1 MALVGVRRQSWLAVL
16 AVLGL
21 VGGLLAVGSVGPVGA
36 VDGTADNEAQYSAC
50 VGPAL
55 ESRGLTD
62 VEGSFAEDA
71 VNCLAHYGV
80 TTGRTATTY
89 DPGSPV
95 LRWQM
100 ALFLARAAGPAG
112 VSLPANPPGG
122 FTDAA
127 GLPEG
132 TVTAINQMADLGV
145 MPGFSGTVFS
155 PYTNVTRAQMAFML
169 DAFLG
174 EATIGLGAFA
184 GEVYELSDV
193 SPDDDV
199 FDDIGQVTRG
209 EYSAIRRMFEVGVA
223 RGTSDDSF
231 SPQGLVTRAQM
242 AVFIT
247 RMLAHT
253 VARPAGLTLQVSEDS
268 ITTEETVEVAV
279 SVRGT
284 DLMPV
289 EDRRVDVFQATD
301 PDEAFGPD
309 GRCVSEAATATAG
322 GGLCE
327 IAFGDEVTDP
337 SGDWVTEVDPGDDS
351 VTIWAWTGDLGDRYD
366 ADDMTAPSVRVMVTK
381 PGVKLRVTDDM
392 PANATALKFG
402 DTVTFTVQVVDEDG
416 NAVALKDVSFT
427 VNSAETEES
436 AAAGATPTSTSGSS
450 GYKTDE
456 DGKVELEYRRNDPR
470 SGSQSTGDMSR
481 LDLDIGAGKKG
492 TATFTLE
499 DKTTLMKAGADGAGE
514 ADAAAVWRDAAA
526 VPSVLKLTQAVEYHE
541 ASAANRGTANTV
553 VATLT
558 DQYGGPVSRQVIEFS
573 SDDSAGVGGTRT
585 VAGESVAGLLFDPG
599 SEAVRVFTGS
609 SRYTRTTNRRGVAS
623 LSYQRA
629 SADSGIETILAVA
642 RLGTAATNDD
652 ITADRVYHYWA
663 VEPGNGDSAAGRIL
677 KADTENNRLILAEAN
692 GPITLVKYDS
702 NDQLNSTSGAVLLA
716 DFEKE
721 LDESDTMAKYASVTA
736 YQTASKNV
744 SRFTSEE
751 DPLEAVASYPAA
763 SHDPGS
769 NRATAANT
777 ERNLPAVLFSTAAEG
792 WFGHSFDVA
801 KGIIMV
807 GAPEENS
814 GANTEGA
821 GKVYI
826 YETPGDTTP
835 IVLDMETSAADNKFG
850 QVVAL
855 SDDGNV
861 MVASRPGLGSSVM
874 VDQKGADETWSAE
887 FGGDDFGNDAQG
899 TETVGKVLGRPTDLA
914 AADLESTTLNAAD
927 VQFGESI
934 AVSGDGKVIAVG
946 APKNDQTRGAWTR
959 GGSGVVYVYWLN
971 TAQMDWGAH
980 PASWITA
987 GTRTVTVTNSKESS
1001 ITDTTTNR
1009 VSNYGG
1015 NGAIAV
1021 SKDGKIVAVGVP
1033 EANIGA
1039 PGNKDN
1045 AGAVYVHVNTGTYD
1059 AWSGGG
1065 DWAPE
1070 AKLTASTATS
1080 NGTTSGDGTAD
1091 EMLGAAIDI
1100 SDDGLTIVAT
1110 APGTGKVYVFEAP
1123 AGNWIGTATN
1133 PDPVAPKATIT
1144 GAGSNYAESDLPVGR
1159 NIAIKGDASEI
1170 VVGNGG
1176 KAAGDWRGS
1185 VSLYKK
1191 PTGDDGW
1198 ADTSTADMEWIGQAP
1213 NQRFG
1218 WQVAYDQSN
1227 GDIYASGY
1235 TPVYGT
1241 DTMGTA
1247 DDTSDDTR
1255 VVETA
1260 EYTIYRINRN

>member
-1 MALVGVRRQSWLAVL
+1 MTTNRMCRRSWLAVL

-199 FDDIGQVTRG
+199 FTDIGQVTRG
-209 EYSAIRRMFEVGVA
+209 QYSAIRRMFEVGVA

-309 GRCVSEAATATAG
+309 GRCVSDAATATAG

-337 SGDWVTEVDPGDDS
+337 SGDWVTEVNPGDDS

-366 ADDMTAPSVRVMVTK
+366 SDDMTAPSVRVTVTK

-392 PANATALKFG
+392 PANATTLKFG

-416 NAVALKDVSFT
+416 NAVALKDVSFNAT
-427 VNSAETEES
+427 AAETEES
-436 AAAGATPTSTSGSS
+436 GATGATPTSTSGTS

-492 TATFTLE
+492 TTTFDLE

-541 ASAANRGTANTV
+541 ASEAGRGTANTV

-573 SDDSAGVGGTRT
+573 SDDSAGIGGTRT
-585 VAGESVAGLLFDPG
+585 VAGESVAGLLFDPD

-623 LSYQRA
+623 LSYQRD
-629 SADSGIETILAVA
+629 SNDSGIETILAVA
-642 RLGTAATNDD
+642 RLGTAAANDD
-652 ITADRVYHYWA
+652 ITAGRVYHYWA
-663 VEPGNGDSAAGRIL
+663 VEPGNGDAAAGRIL

-721 LDESDTMAKYASVTA
+721 LDDSDTMAKYASVSA

-763 SHDPGS
+763 SHNPGS
-769 NRATAANT
+769 NR
-777 ERNLPAVLFSTAAEG
+777 VGTAAEG
-792 WFGHSFDVA
+792 WFGHSFSVA
-801 KGIIMV
+801 KGIIVV
-807 GAPEENS
+807 GAPEETDPVT
-814 GANTEGA
+814 AAAADDIAGA

-826 YETPGDTTP
+826 YETPGDETP
-835 IVLDMETSAADNKFG
+835 IVLDMATSAADGNYG
-850 QVVAL
+850 QAVAI

-861 MVASRPGLGSSVM
+861 VVASSPGLGASVM
-874 VDQKGADETWSAE
+874 VDQKADDETWAAE
-887 FGGDDFGNDAQG
+887 FGSDDFNDDSDSTALG
-899 TETVGKVLGRPTDLA
+899 TPDFSGGSPPAGLVTTGRTA
-914 AADLESTTLNAAD
+914 EAER
-927 VQFGESI
+927 QFGESL
-934 AVSGDGKVIAVG
+934 AVSGDGQVIVVG
-946 APKNDQTRGAWTR
+946 APKDSLSSTHTR
-959 GGSGVVYVYWLN
+959 GGTGVGHVYFQAASQTDWDRSPRPSSWTSSLGVFTVGYLQAGETGVTTGN
-971 TAQMDWGAH
+971 TV
-980 PASWITA
+980 
-987 GTRTVTVTNSKESS
+987 R
-1001 ITDTTTNR
+1001 
-1009 VSNYGG
+1009 NYGG
-1015 NGAIAV
+1015 NGAIAI
-1021 SKDGKIVAVGVP
+1021 SKNGLIAAVGTP
-1033 EANIGA
+1033 EADVGDA
-1039 PGNKDN
+1039 DN
-1045 AGAVYVHVNTGTYD
+1045 AGAVYVYVNPTDVQAWRYD
-1059 AWSGGG
+1059 YGA
-1065 DWAPE
+1065 E
-1070 AKLTASTATS
+1070 AKLTAAL
-1080 NGTTSGDGTAD
+1080 NEDEDAGAGTAN

-1123 AGNWIGTATN
+1123 AGDWIGAGSN
-1133 PDPVAPKATIT
+1133 PDPVAATATIT

-1198 ADTSTADMEWIGQAP
+1198 TDYSTSTADMEWIGQAA

-1241 DTMGTA
+1241 DNMGTA